1 MSEKQVVENVP
12 LTEVSKDVEVMI
24 NTLNSLLP
32 QNAPFVIQQV
42 SEAVKLLIGE
52 TEDLAKRNL
61 EMAISITEQI
71 SKFSQGDIVYN
82 YVPIV
87 LALLQD
93 LQGIS
98 LDKFDTITEEQFEQA
113 KHEIPFSYSLIQQF
127 VDRYPVDTKN
137 APTTLIDFIKEGKKN
152 ISLVILARLLSD
164 VTAGKNALNV
174 AYIMLALNMN
184 KIQFT
189 EEAFQFYVDILTA
202 LNTVQY

>member
-12 LTEVSKDVEVMI
+12 VTEVSKDVEVLV

-42 SEAVKLLIGE
+42 SEAVKLLIFE
-52 TEDLAKRNL
+52 TEDIVKRNL

-98 LDKFDTITEEQFEQA
+98 LDKFDTIN
-113 KHEIPFSYSLIQQF
+113 HEIPFSYSLIQQF

-152 ISLVILARLLSD
+152 ISLVILARILSD

-189 EEAFQFYVDILTA
+189 DEAFQFYVDILTA

>member
-1 MSEKQVVENVP
+1 MSEKQTVENVP
-12 LTEVSKDVEVMI
+12 VTEVSKDVEVMI

-93 LQGIS
+93 LKGIY
-98 LDKFDTITEEQFEQA
+98 LDKFDTIN
-113 KHEIPFSYSLIQQF
+113 HEIPFSYSLIQQF

>member
-1 MSEKQVVENVP
+1 MSEKQTVENVP

-98 LDKFDTITEEQFEQA
+98 LDKFDTIN
-113 KHEIPFSYSLIQQF
+113 HEIPFSYSLIQQF

-202 LNTVQY
+202 LNTAQY

>member
-42 SEAVKLLIGE
+42 SEAVKLLTVE

-98 LDKFDTITEEQFEQA
+98 LDKFDTIN
-113 KHEIPFSYSLIQQF
+113 HEIPFSYSLIQQF

>member
-1 MSEKQVVENVP
+1 MSEKQVENVP
-12 LTEVSKDVEVMI
+12 VTEVSKDVEVMI

-93 LQGIS
+93 LKGIY
-98 LDKFDTITEEQFEQA
+98 LDKFDTIN
-113 KHEIPFSYSLIQQF
+113 HEIPFSYSLIQQF
-127 VDRYPVDTKN
+127 VDRYPVDTTN

-202 LNTVQY
+202 LHTVQY

>member
-1 MSEKQVVENVP
+1 MSEKQTVENVP
-12 LTEVSKDVEVMI
+12 VTEVSKDVEVMI

-52 TEDLAKRNL
+52 TEDIVKRNL

-82 YVPIV
+82 YIPIV

-93 LQGIS
+93 LKGVS
-98 LDKFDTITEEQFEQA
+98 LDKFDTIN
-113 KHEIPFSYSLIQQF
+113 HEIPFSYSLIQQF
-127 VDRYPVDTKN
+127 VDRYPIDTKN

-152 ISLVILARLLSD
+152 VSLVILARLLSD

-174 AYIMLALNMN
+174 AYIMLALNMD

>member
-12 LTEVSKDVEVMI
+12 LTEASKDVEVMI

-98 LDKFDTITEEQFEQA
+98 LDKFDTIN
-113 KHEIPFSYSLIQQF
+113 HEIPFSYSLIQQF

>member
-1 MSEKQVVENVP
+1 MSEKQVENVP
-12 LTEVSKDVEVMI
+12 VTEVSKEVEVMI

-42 SEAVKLLIGE
+42 SEAVKLLIVE
-52 TEDLAKRNL
+52 TEDLVKRNL

-98 LDKFDTITEEQFEQA
+98 LDKFDTIN
-113 KHEIPFSYSLIQQF
+113 HEIPFSYSLIQQF

>member
-1 MSEKQVVENVP
+1 MSEKQTVENVP

-52 TEDLAKRNL
+52 TEDIAKRNL

-98 LDKFDTITEEQFEQA
+98 LDKFDTIN
-113 KHEIPFSYSLIQQF
+113 HEIPFSYSLIQQF

>member
-1 MSEKQVVENVP
+1 MSEKQTVENVP

-98 LDKFDTITEEQFEQA
+98 LDKFDTIN
-113 KHEIPFSYSLIQQF
+113 HEIPFSYSLIQQF
-127 VDRYPVDTKN
+127 IDRYPVDTKN

>member
-1 MSEKQVVENVP
+1 MSEKQTVENVP
-12 LTEVSKDVEVMI
+12 VTEVSKDVEVMI

-52 TEDLAKRNL
+52 TENLAKRNL

-98 LDKFDTITEEQFEQA
+98 LDKFDTIN
-113 KHEIPFSYSLIQQF
+113 HEIPFSYSLIQQF

-189 EEAFQFYVDILTA
+189 DEAFQFYVDILTA

>member
-93 LQGIS
+93 LHGIS
-98 LDKFDTITEEQFEQA
+98 LAKLDTIN
-113 KHEIPFSYSLIQQF
+113 HEIPFSYSLIQQF

>member
-1 MSEKQVVENVP
+1 MSQKQVVENVP

-93 LQGIS
+93 LKGIS
-98 LDKFDTITEEQFEQA
+98 LDKFDTIN
-113 KHEIPFSYSLIQQF
+113 HEIPFSYSLIQQF

>member
-1 MSEKQVVENVP
+1 MSEKQTVENVP
-12 LTEVSKDVEVMI
+12 VTEVSKDVEVMI

-98 LDKFDTITEEQFEQA
+98 LDKFDTIN
-113 KHEIPFSYSLIQQF
+113 HEIPFSYSLIQQF
-127 VDRYPVDTKN
+127 VDRYPVNTKN

>member
-1 MSEKQVVENVP
+1 MSEKQTVENVP

-42 SEAVKLLIGE
+42 SEAVKLLTVE

-98 LDKFDTITEEQFEQA
+98 LDKFDTIN
-113 KHEIPFSYSLIQQF
+113 HEISFSYSLIQQF
-127 VDRYPVDTKN
+127 VDRYPVDTKT

>member
-12 LTEVSKDVEVMI
+12 LTEISKDVEVLV

-98 LDKFDTITEEQFEQA
+98 LDKFDTIN
-113 KHEIPFSYSLIQQF
+113 HEIPFSYSLIQQF

>member
-1 MSEKQVVENVP
+1 MSEKQTVENVP
-12 LTEVSKDVEVMI
+12 VTEVSKDVEVMI

-93 LQGIS
+93 LKGIS
-98 LDKFDTITEEQFEQA
+98 LDKFDTIN
-113 KHEIPFSYSLIQQF
+113 HEIPFSYSLIQQF

-164 VTAGKNALNV
+164 VIAGKNALNV

>member
-1 MSEKQVVENVP
+1 MSEKQTVENVP

-93 LQGIS
+93 LKGIY
-98 LDKFDTITEEQFEQA
+98 LDKFDTIN
-113 KHEIPFSYSLIQQF
+113 HEIPFSYSLIQQF

>member
-1 MSEKQVVENVP
+1 MSEKQVVENAP

-98 LDKFDTITEEQFEQA
+98 LDKFDTIN
-113 KHEIPFSYSLIQQF
+113 HEIPFSYSLIQQF

-137 APTTLIDFIKEGKKN
+137 APTTLIDFIKDGKKN

>member
-1 MSEKQVVENVP
+1 MSEKQTVENVP

-98 LDKFDTITEEQFEQA
+98 LDKFDTIN
-113 KHEIPFSYSLIQQF
+113 HEIPFSYSLIQQF
-127 VDRYPVDTKN
+127 VDRYPVNTKN

>member
-1 MSEKQVVENVP
+1 MSEKQTVENVP

-98 LDKFDTITEEQFEQA
+98 LDKFDTIN
-113 KHEIPFSYSLIQQF
+113 HEIPFSYSLIQQF

-137 APTTLIDFIKEGKKN
+137 APTALIDFIKEGKKN

>member
-98 LDKFDTITEEQFEQA
+98 LDKFDTIN
-113 KHEIPFSYSLIQQF
+113 HEIPFSYSLIQQF

-189 EEAFQFYVDILTA
+189 EEEF
-202 LNTVQY
+202 

>member
-93 LQGIS
+93 LQDIS
-98 LDKFDTITEEQFEQA
+98 LDKFDTIN
-113 KHEIPFSYSLIQQF
+113 HEIPFSYSLIQQF

>member
-1 MSEKQVVENVP
+1 MSEKQTVENVP
-12 LTEVSKDVEVMI
+12 VTEVSKDVEVMI

-87 LALLQD
+87 LALLQG

-98 LDKFDTITEEQFEQA
+98 LDKFDTIN
-113 KHEIPFSYSLIQQF
+113 HEIPFSYSLIQQF

>member
-42 SEAVKLLIGE
+42 SEAVKFLIGE

-61 EMAISITEQI
+61 EMAISIAERI

-98 LDKFDTITEEQFEQA
+98 LDKFDTIN
-113 KHEIPFSYSLIQQF
+113 HEIPFSYSLIQQF

>member
-1 MSEKQVVENVP
+1 MSEKQVENVP
-12 LTEVSKDVEVMI
+12 VTEVSKDVEVMI

-42 SEAVKLLIGE
+42 SEAVKLLIVE
-52 TEDLAKRNL
+52 TEDLVKRNL

-98 LDKFDTITEEQFEQA
+98 LDKFDTIN
-113 KHEIPFSYSLIQQF
+113 HEIPFSYSLIQQF

>member
-1 MSEKQVVENVP
+1 MSEKQVENVP

-42 SEAVKLLIGE
+42 SEAVKLLIVE
-52 TEDLAKRNL
+52 TEDLVKRNL

-98 LDKFDTITEEQFEQA
+98 LDKFDTIN
-113 KHEIPFSYSLIQQF
+113 HEIPFSYSLIQQF

>member
-1 MSEKQVVENVP
+1 MSEKQTVENVP
-12 LTEVSKDVEVMI
+12 VTEVSKDVEVMI

-52 TEDLAKRNL
+52 TEDIAKRNL

-98 LDKFDTITEEQFEQA
+98 LDKFDTIN
-113 KHEIPFSYSLIQQF
+113 HEIPFSYSLIQQF

>member
-93 LQGIS
+93 LKGIS
-98 LDKFDTITEEQFEQA
+98 LDKFDTIN
-113 KHEIPFSYSLIQQF
+113 HEIPFSYSLIQQF

>member
-1 MSEKQVVENVP
+1 MSEKQTVENVP
-12 LTEVSKDVEVMI
+12 VTEVSKDVEVMI

-98 LDKFDTITEEQFEQA
+98 LDKFDTIN
-113 KHEIPFSYSLIQQF
+113 HEIPFSYSLIQQF

-137 APTTLIDFIKEGKKN
+137 APATLIDFIKEGKKN

>member
-1 MSEKQVVENVP
+1 MSEKQTVENVP

-93 LQGIS
+93 LKGIS
-98 LDKFDTITEEQFEQA
+98 LDKFDTIN
-113 KHEIPFSYSLIQQF
+113 HEIPFSYSLIQQF

>member
-1 MSEKQVVENVP
+1 MSEKQTVENVP
-12 LTEVSKDVEVMI
+12 VTEVSKDVEVLV

-87 LALLQD
+87 LALLQG

-98 LDKFDTITEEQFEQA
+98 LDKFDTIN
-113 KHEIPFSYSLIQQF
+113 HEIPFSYSLIQQF

-202 LNTVQY
+202 LNTAQY

>member
-12 LTEVSKDVEVMI
+12 VTEVSKDVEVMI

-87 LALLQD
+87 LALLQG

-98 LDKFDTITEEQFEQA
+98 LDKFDTIN
-113 KHEIPFSYSLIQQF
+113 HEIPFSYSLIQQF

>member
-1 MSEKQVVENVP
+1 MSEKQTVENVP

-42 SEAVKLLIGE
+42 SEAVKLLIVE
-52 TEDLAKRNL
+52 TEDLVKRNL

-93 LQGIS
+93 LKGIS
-98 LDKFDTITEEQFEQA
+98 LDKFDTIN
-113 KHEIPFSYSLIQQF
+113 HEIPFSYSLIQQF

>member
-1 MSEKQVVENVP
+1 MSEKQTVENVP

-52 TEDLAKRNL
+52 TEDIAKRNL

-98 LDKFDTITEEQFEQA
+98 LDKFDTIN
-113 KHEIPFSYSLIQQF
+113 HEIPFSYSLIQQF

-202 LNTVQY
+202 LNTAQY

>member
-1 MSEKQVVENVP
+1 MSEKQTVENAPV
-12 LTEVSKDVEVMI
+12 TEVSKDVEVMI

-42 SEAVKLLIGE
+42 SEAVKLLIVE
-52 TEDLAKRNL
+52 TEDIVKRNL

-93 LQGIS
+93 LKGIY
-98 LDKFDTITEEQFEQA
+98 LDKFDTIN
-113 KHEIPFSYSLIQQF
+113 HEIPFSYSLIQQF

>member
-52 TEDLAKRNL
+52 TENLAKRNL

-93 LQGIS
+93 LKGIS
-98 LDKFDTITEEQFEQA
+98 LDKFDTIN
-113 KHEIPFSYSLIQQF
+113 HEIPFSYSLIQQF

>member
-1 MSEKQVVENVP
+1 MSEKQTVENVP

-42 SEAVKLLIGE
+42 SEAVKLLIVE
-52 TEDLAKRNL
+52 TEDLVKRNL

-98 LDKFDTITEEQFEQA
+98 LDKFDTIN
-113 KHEIPFSYSLIQQF
+113 HEIPFSYSLIQQF

>member
-1 MSEKQVVENVP
+1 MSEKQTVENVP
-12 LTEVSKDVEVMI
+12 VTEVSKDVEVMI

-52 TEDLAKRNL
+52 TEDFAKRNL

-98 LDKFDTITEEQFEQA
+98 LDKFDTIN
-113 KHEIPFSYSLIQQF
+113 HEIPFSYSLIQQF